1 MSVVYKEVGEAT
13 MKDLKQMVTIKG
25 TRDGLT
31 FIIDDRCPF
40 EDVFVELAEK
50 ITKNQPDKNA
60 PIVGVTLK
68 LGYRFLHEDEKKQ
81 IESLVGVENRLKID
95 SYESELVLRDE
106 ALKWKDESEVKTVTK
121 VIRSGQVL
129 RITGD
134 LLLIGDVNPG
144 GQIEATGNIYVMG
157 HLHGI
162 AHAGIDGDDQT
173 MIIASHMKP
182 NQLRIAGFISRAPDY
197 ETEGI
202 DMGCGLIEENEQRI
216 LIEPLQDLPHKKR
229 ALDGFKRRMLNG

>member
-1 MSVVYKEVGEAT
+1 MYVIYNEVEEAK
-13 MKDLKQMVTIKG
+13 MKDTKQLVTIKG

-31 FIIDDRCPF
+31 FIIDDRCNF
-40 EDVFVELAEK
+40 EDAFVELTEK
-50 ITKNQPDKNA
+50 IKKYRSDQNA

-68 LGYRFLHEDEKKQ
+68 LGYRYLHDDDKKK
-81 IESLVGVENRLKID
+81 IDALVGVENRLKIEN
-95 SYESELVLRDE
+95 YESRIVLRTE
-106 ALKWKDESEVKTVTK
+106 ALRWIDESEVKTITK

-129 RITGD
+129 KITGD

-157 HLHGI
+157 YLHGI
-162 AHAGIDGDDQT
+162 AHAGVEGNEQT

-182 NQLRIAGFISRAPDY
+182 NQLRIADYISRAPDY

-202 DMGCGLIEENEQRI
+202 DMGCGLIEESEKRI
-216 LIEPLQDLPHKKR
+216 LIEPLQDLSHKKR
-229 ALDGFKRRMLNG
+229 ALDGFKRRMQNG